1 MKATAIIMG
10 ICAVAWYTMAW
21 GAGYFDVPVEGQKP
35 AVVEETTASTN
46 ETRTVYM
53 VQIDIRNSS
62 FSLDIGKHIRNAMNA
77 VQMDIP
83 VDKEFYDA
91 VTEGQE
97 LKSEF
102 KTASFV
108 MKGSIS
114 SVKIKCVKKWTTIKP
129 TKEAKK

>member
-1 MKATAIIMG
+1 MKDTAIIMG

-21 GAGYFDVPVEGQKP
+21 GAGAFDVPIEDQKLAIVEK
-35 AVVEETTASTN
+35 TTVSTN
-46 ETRTVYM
+46 ETRIVYM
-53 VQIDIRNSS
+53 VRIDIRNSS

-83 VDKEFYDA
+83 VDKEFYNA
-91 VTEGQE
+91 VKEGQE
-97 LKSEF
+97 LKSGF

-114 SVKIKCVKKWTTIKP
+114 SIKISCVKKWTITKP
-129 TKEAKK
+129 TKKAKK

>member
-10 ICAVAWYTMAW
+10 ICAVAWCAMAW
-21 GAGYFDVPVEGQKP
+21 GAGAFDVPVEEQKP
-35 AVVEETTASTN
+35 AVVEETTVSAN
-46 ETRTVYM
+46 ATRTVYM
-53 VQIDIRNSS
+53 IQIDIRNSS

-91 VTEGQE
+91 VKEGQE
-97 LKSEF
+97 LKSGF

-114 SVKIKCVKKWTTIKP
+114 SIKISCVKKWTVTKP
-129 TKEAKK
+129 TKKAKK

>member
-1 MKATAIIMG
+1 MKDTAIIMG
-10 ICAVAWYTMAW
+10 ICAVAWCTMAW
-21 GAGYFDVPVEGQKP
+21 GAGAFDVSVEKQKP
-35 AVVEETTASTN
+35 AVAEETTVSAN

-77 VQMDIP
+77 VQMNIP

-91 VTEGQE
+91 VKEGQE
-97 LKSEF
+97 LKSGF

-114 SVKIKCVKKWTTIKP
+114 SVKVTCAKKWTIIKP
-129 TKEAKK
+129 TKEVKK